1 MDKFSLGKTA
11 LIKVI
16 WPMMNLHCPAVS
28 GIILLRLFLSV
39 SIENTLTDII
49 SNRKLSKEY
58 FFFFKEYFWFAGYLS
73 ENPFQNNSLA
83 LKIFEMPWFSKG
95 SEHLAFFTDYF

>member
-28 GIILLRLFLSV
+28 GIILLCLFLSV

-49 SNRKLSKEY
+49 SNRKLWKEY
-58 FFFFKEYFWFAGYLS
+58 FFLKNIFGLLDLS
-73 ENPFQNNSLA
+73 ENPLQNNSLA
-83 LKIFEMPWFSKG
+83 LKIFEMPWFSKE